1 MQTSRGRRRLN
12 KRSKTVDREEV
23 TRLVK
28 EEVKAHINHM
38 GAITQLDKVI
48 VKSFVTDL
56 WGDIPMYLVEGYTEV
71 RVKIGFLS
79 TRIGSKGFIATV
91 KAETG
96 EILAINWE
104 PGQVS

>member
-1 MQTSRGRRRLN
+1 MPKAKIAISLDEETLERL
-12 KRSKTVDREEV
+12 D
-23 TRLVK
+23 RLVK

-79 TRIGSKGFIATV
+79 TRIGSKSFIATV